1 MLSPLHDA
9 GFSQHPVAAPVAR
22 LLLLHGAGAPV
33 QSAFFQQL
41 VPLLNAQGIDVWTA
55 NFAFMQLSLQG
66 KRQVAPRADKLVA
79 ELEQMIATVLSA
91 GNELPLWL
99 AGKSLGGRVLSLY
112 LSGAVVDTSVAGGV
126 VFGYPLCPPAQAK
139 DPAKAAL
146 TIATRSQCLQ
156 QLQRPV
162 LICQGS
168 RDAFGS
174 ATALRPLAAA
184 AEVMEL
190 PGADHDYALPKLAG
204 LPADQA
210 FSLAATAAGEFIR
223 RQR

>member
-1 MLSPLHDA
+1 
-9 GFSQHPVAAPVAR
+9 
-22 LLLLHGAGAPV
+22 
-33 QSAFFQQL
+33 
-41 VPLLNAQGIDVWTA
+41 LLNAQGIEVWTA
-55 NFAFMQLSLQG
+55 NFAFMQLTLQG

-79 ELEQMIATVLSA
+79 ELAQMIATVVSA

-99 AGKSLGGRVLSLY
+99 AGKSLGGRVVSLY
-112 LSGAVVDTSVAGGV
+112 LSGAAVDRQVAGAV
-126 VFGYPLCPPAQAK
+126 VFGYPLCPPAKAK
-139 DPAKAAL
+139 DQAQAAL
-146 TIATRSQCLQ
+146 AIAARSQCLQ

-174 ATALRPLAAA
+174 ATALQAFAGA

-190 PGADHDYALPKLAG
+190 PGADHDYALPKRAG
-204 LPADQA
+204 LAAEQA
-210 FSLAATAAGEFIR
+210 FRLAATAAGEFIR